1 MDDPPPLYTIEY
13 QLYLVALSETD
24 NVPNATDFTS
34 QIFFYGWSRF
44 VDERKLGDTTHQIL
58 YESDHPCKLSAAS
71 AVVVVVSFIYKKKF
85 RVVSSAL

>member
-1 MDDPPPLYTIEY
+1 MDYPPLYTIEY

-24 NVPNATDFTS
+24 NVPNATDLPVP
-34 QIFFYGWSRF
+34 FFLYGWSRF

-71 AVVVVVSFIYKKKF
+71 VVVVVVVVCCFFFFIKTF
-85 RVVSSAL
+85 

>member
-1 MDDPPPLYTIEY
+1 MDDPPLYTIEH

-24 NVPNATDFTS
+24 NVPNATDLLPVP
-34 QIFFYGWSRF
+34 FFLYGWSRF

-71 AVVVVVSFIYKKKF
+71 VVVVVVCCFF
-85 RVVSSAL
+85 FFL